1 MGVGSSPG
9 VRGSIVQLIERCWHW
24 SGQVHIF
31 RLYLYG
37 KRFTLRMDHSCL
49 KWLHNFKEP
58 EGQVARWL
66 ETLAEFDCE
75 VVHRPSKQ
83 HQNAD
88 ALSRKMCKQC
98 GTQVGGDEITL
109 EGQQN
114 SIEVSATQTV
124 LPNEGHLGVRKTL
137 EKIQHQFYWPGQ
149 RKDVDMWCG
158 VPESLHTDQGK
169 NLELGRRKHLTSGG
183 NRSVALPADFNKF
196 TWKPSAG
203 PSPVHMEV
211 QCKAHLCSH
220 GGLVQGPSPVH
231 MKAQCRV
238 HLLNQVQGMQHS
250 WVAASQ
256 GYILKESGLKDQV
269 STLIIC
275 IQAGRT
281 TMYVGPMQTARDLRG
296 HPAALQ
302 TLS

>member
-98 GTQVGGDEITL
+98 GTQRF
-109 EGQQN
+109 N
-114 SIEVSATQTV
+114 SAMKSAFQ
-124 LPNEGHLGVRKTL
+124 
-137 EKIQHQFYWPGQ
+137 IYFA
-149 RKDVDMWCG
+149 
-158 VPESLHTDQGK
+158 SLR
-169 NLELGRRKHLTSGG
+169 LGRRKHLTSGG

-211 QCKAHLCSH
+211 QCRAHLCSH

-256 GYILKESGLKDQV
+256 GYILKESGLKDQCNASPEIMGYPLCT
-269 STLIIC
+269 STTSNAHL
-275 IQAGRT
+275 
-281 TMYVGPMQTARDLRG
+281 
-296 HPAALQ
+296 
-302 TLS
+302 